1 MHFKQ
6 YITLIHLVLLPIFL
20 LAQDIPEGGDNILSR
35 EEITAMRE
43 QKKATELFFE
53 ASKAKLTDNLDKAF
67 TLFNECVDSDPGN
80 DAAWYELSR
89 IYYSRDEML
98 EAIKAAAK
106 AYALTPDNTWYSLS
120 LAALYENNSQN
131 TEALKIYEA
140 LYKADP
146 YNTEHAFDLAN
157 VWIKLNKP
165 NEAIRI
171 YNELEARLGI
181 NEELSMRKHRIYLAT
196 GKSKKALEE
205 LEKLAQANSWDS
217 RILSMLAEYYI
228 LEGKND
234 DALKTYKKIQEIDP
248 DNAYIDISLADFYRQ
263 RGEMD
268 KAAKALKKG
277 FTNPYLDADTK
288 IQVMISFFSQMKEYS
303 GIDEDLTELATILST
318 AHPNEPK
325 VMMLYGEILMADKN
339 FKKAKEVLSAVV
351 QADPGKFQVWDNL
364 LRCSAILE
372 EYEDLNRHSQQAMEL
387 FPVQP
392 IPYYFNGVANYM
404 LKNYEEAVKSL
415 QSGVKMIAGDKNL
428 SSDFYSLIGDAQHS
442 AGKNEAS
449 FEAYEQS
456 LKANPDNALVLNN
469 YAYHLSLAVL
479 QLEKASQMAQKAVV
493 LSPGN
498 SYYLDTYAWVLY
510 KQGNYTEAL
519 NYIEQAMKVTPD
531 NSATVLEHYGDIL
544 FRLNRKEEAATIWKQ
559 ALDKGD
565 GSEFLESKVKEGKLY
580 E

>member
-1 MHFKQ
+1 MYFKQ
-6 YITLIHLVLLPIFL
+6 YISLLHLVLLPVFL
-20 LAQDIPEGGDNILSR
+20 LAQDIPEGGDNILGR

-43 QKKATELFFE
+43 KKMATELFFD
-53 ASKAKLTDNLDKAF
+53 ANKAKLTDNLDKAF
-67 TLFNECVDSDPGN
+67 TLFKECVEKDPYN

-89 IYYSRDEML
+89 IYYDRSEMP
-98 EAIKAAAK
+98 EAIEAAAK
-106 AYALTPDNTWYSLS
+106 AYALTPENTWYSLS
-120 LAALYENNSQN
+120 LAALYENNGQD
-131 TEALKIYEA
+131 TEALKIYEI

-146 YNTEHAFDLAN
+146 ANTEHAIDLAN

-171 YNELEARLGI
+171 YNEMEARLGI

-234 DALKTYKKIQEIDP
+234 EALKIYHKIQEVDP

-268 KAAKALKKG
+268 KATESLKKG
-277 FTNPYLDADTK
+277 FANPYLDADTK
-288 IQVMISFFSQMKEYS
+288 IQVMMSYFSQAKEYP
-303 GIDEDLTELATILST
+303 GMQKDVADLAAILAI
-318 AHPNEPK
+318 AHPNEPR
-325 VMMLYGEILMADKN
+325 VMMLYGEILMVDEN
-339 FKKAKEVLSAVV
+339 YKKAKEILTAVV
-351 QADPGKFQVWDNL
+351 QTDPGKYQVWENL

-372 EYEDLNRHSQQAMEL
+372 EYEDLDKNSLQTIEL
-387 FPVQP
+387 FPLQP

-404 LKNYEEAVKSL
+404 LKNYEQAVKSL
-415 QSGVKMIAGDKNL
+415 KAGVKIIAGDKNL
-428 SSDFYSLIGDAQHS
+428 TSDFYSLIGDAHHS
-442 AGKNEAS
+442 AGENDAS
-449 FEAYEQS
+449 FEAYELS

-469 YAYHLSLAVL
+469 YAYHLSLAAV

-519 NYIEQAMKVTPD
+519 NYIEQSMKFTTD
-531 NSATVLEHYGDIL
+531 NSATVMEHYGDIL
-544 FRLNRKEEAATIWKQ
+544 YRLNRKEEASVAWKK
-559 ALDKGD
+559 ALEKGE
-565 GSEFLESKVKEGKLY
+565 GSAFLESKVKEGKLN

>member
-6 YITLIHLVLLPIFL
+6 YITLLHLILLPVFL
-20 LAQDIPEGGDNILSR
+20 FAQDIPEGGVNVLSG

-53 ASKAKLTDNLDKAF
+53 ANKAKLTDNLDKAF
-67 TLFNECVDSDPGN
+67 TLFNECVESDPAN

-89 IYYSRDEML
+89 IYYSRGEMT
-98 EAIKAAAK
+98 EAVEVAAK
-106 AYALTPDNTWYSLS
+106 AYALAPQNPWYSLS
-120 LAALYENNSQN
+120 LAALYENDGQN
-131 TEALKIYEA
+131 TEALKIYEI

-146 YNTEHAFDLAN
+146 NNTEHAIDLAN

-171 YNELEARLGI
+171 YNEMETRLGI

-234 DALKTYKKIQEIDP
+234 DALKTYKKIQEVDP
-248 DNAYIDISLADFYRQ
+248 DDSYIDISLADFYRQ
-263 RGEMD
+263 RGDMK
-268 KAAKALKKG
+268 KATEALKKG
-277 FTNPYLDADTK
+277 FSNPYLDADTK
-288 IQVMISFFSQMKEYS
+288 IQVMISFFSQAKDYP
-303 GIDEDLTELATILST
+303 GVDEDLTEIATILAT

-325 VMMLYGEILMADKN
+325 VMMLYGEILMANKN
-339 FKKAKEVLSAVV
+339 FEKAKEVLSAVV
-351 QADPGKFQVWDNL
+351 QTDPGKFQVWDNL

-372 EYEDLNRHSQQAMEL
+372 EYEDLARDSKQAIEL

-392 IPYYFNGVANYM
+392 LPYYFNGIANYS

-415 QSGVKMIAGDKNL
+415 QTGVKIIAGDKDL
-428 SSDFYSLIGDAQHS
+428 LSDFYSLIGDAQHS
-442 AGKNEAS
+442 SGKNEES
-449 FEAYEQS
+449 FAAYEQS

-469 YAYHLSLAVL
+469 YAYHLSLAAL
-479 QLEKASQMAQKAVV
+479 QLEKASQMAKKAVG
-493 LSPGN
+493 LTPGN

-519 NYIEQAMKVTPD
+519 NYIKQAMKFTPD

-544 FRLNRKEEAATIWKQ
+544 FRLNRKDEAAIAWKE
-559 ALDKGD
+559 ALEKGD

>member
-1 MHFKQ
+1 MYSKL
-6 YITLIHLVLLPIFL
+6 YISLLALVFLPVFM
-20 LAQDIPEGGDNILSR
+20 LAQDIPEGGDNALSR
-35 EEITAMRE
+35 EEMSAMRD
-43 QKKATELFFE
+43 QRKATELFFE
-53 ASKAKLTDNLDKAF
+53 ANKAKLIDNLDKAF
-67 TLFNECVDSDPGN
+67 TLFNECVDVDPGN

-89 IYYSRDEML
+89 IYYSRSQMP
-98 EAIKAAAK
+98 EAIAAAAK
-106 AYALTPDNTWYSLS
+106 AYALIPGNTWYSLS
-120 LAALYENNSQN
+120 LAALYEDDSQN
-131 TEALKIYEA
+131 EKALKIYEV

-146 YNTEHAFDLAN
+146 TNTEHAFDLAN
-157 VWIKLNKP
+157 IWIKLNKP

-217 RILSMLAEYYI
+217 RILSTLAEFYI

-234 DALKTYKKIQEIDP
+234 EALKTYKKIQEIDP

-263 RGEMD
+263 RGEMG
-268 KAAKALKKG
+268 KATEALKKG
-277 FTNPYLDADTK
+277 FANPFLDADTK
-288 IQVMISFFSQMKEYS
+288 IQVMISFFSQTKEYP
-303 GIDEDLTELATILST
+303 GIEDDLTELATMLAT

-339 FKKAKEVLSAVV
+339 FKKAKEVLSAVI
-351 QADPGKFQVWDNL
+351 QTDPGKYQVWDNL

-372 EYEDLNRHSQQAMEL
+372 EYGDLARDSKQAMEL

-392 IPYYFNGVANYM
+392 LPYYFNGVANYT
-404 LKNYEEAVKSL
+404 LKNYEEAIKSL
-415 QSGVKMIAGDKNL
+415 QAGVKIIAGDKNL
-428 SSDFYSLIGDAQHS
+428 TADFYSLIGDAQHS

-449 FEAYEQS
+449 FEAYELS

-469 YAYHLSLAVL
+469 YAYHLSLATL
-479 QLEKASQMAQKAVV
+479 QLEKASQMAQKALV

-510 KQGNYTEAL
+510 KLGNYTEAL
-519 NYIEQAMKVTPD
+519 NYIEQAMKITPD
-531 NSATVLEHYGDIL
+531 NSSTVLEHYGDIL
-544 FRLNRKEEAATIWKQ
+544 FRLNRKDEAAIAWKQ
-559 ALDKGD
+559 ALEKGE
-565 GSEFLESKVKEGKLY
+565 GSEFLKSKVKEGKLY